1 MADIKFED
9 IDKVNRTLLTT
20 NIKGKA
26 YIEVNQRIKAFR
38 MLYPQGSIETE
49 LINNESG
56 ICIFK
61 ATIKDDKGK
70 VLGTAL

>member
-49 LINNESG
+49 LINSNY
-56 ICIFK
+56 K
-61 ATIKDDKGK
+61 R
-70 VLGTAL
+70 